1 MPTIQ
6 PNNALNSLSTRVVN
20 TGSFVLHTFE
30 HLQKALH
37 DNAFST
43 RPVNMAHVGGCSL
56 IMLIG
61 HVDKASVTQCYLDNS
76 RMWIVR
82 TEPPAGTTWQQQLWT
97 SRDNL
102 SMWPDV

>member
-1 MPTIQ
+1 MVVTWDTRTD
-6 PNNALNSLSTRVVN
+6 SLSTRVAN

-56 IMLIG
+56 IMLMG
-61 HVDKASVTQCYLDNS
+61 RVDKASVTQCY
-76 RMWIVR
+76 
-82 TEPPAGTTWQQQLWT
+82 
-97 SRDNL
+97 
-102 SMWPDV
+102 